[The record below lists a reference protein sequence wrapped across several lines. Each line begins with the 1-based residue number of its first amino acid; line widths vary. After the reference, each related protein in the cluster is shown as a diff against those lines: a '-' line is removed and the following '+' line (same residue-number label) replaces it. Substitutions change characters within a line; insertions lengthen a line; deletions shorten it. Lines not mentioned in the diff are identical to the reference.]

1 MAETIAHDRMNRFK
15 QLRDYIRKINFFN
28 DAETTSVIDQLFATR
43 IVIFLMTIALIIII
57 TWASLTIQTHSV
69 TIPSPS
75 ETIFKQL
82 SVRYPNTL
90 SCRCTQTS
98 IHHHQFL
105 SFDPQYHP
113 ICTSQ
118 FISHL
123 FISALSKINI
133 SDYYI
138 SDYRIIVSSHFQLL
152 KLLCETVKQMIDDSL
167 FIFDSKY
174 FTTTQV
180 LSIEKFEA
188 QINQLIKQLKSTTMT
203 DMKHTSDYLGLIIF
217 QNGIYSALQTKY
229 RIQYTPNSNTY
240 SQPSNEY
247 NTLIT
252 TCSCET
258 NAACVSQAELY
269 YFQGYFLGNSSTA
282 DRIKLMYFL
291 GRIFSIPGMMVGC
304 SPYSSLLQS
313 SLQCFYDQSCIQQ
326 MQTFIHGFSL
336 LSPLSSSH
344 FQPDA
349 TIENLLNE
357 LFIDSWNEKRN
368 FSAYFDICSPLSCTY
383 TYDRRFNLLHIIV
396 TIISLFGG
404 VQMTVFF
411 IAPFIVKIIRRCQ
424 KCKRQ
429 CNRSDNLST
438 ETELET
444 NSNQSKFLFLYGY
457 RFLVEE
463 FVL

>member
-123 FISALSKINI
+123 FISALSKINM
-133 SDYYI
+133 SDYYMK
-138 SDYRIIVSSHFQLL
+138 DYRIIVSSHFQLL
-152 KLLCETVKQMIDDSL
+152 ALLCETVKQMIDDSL
-167 FIFDSKY
+167 FIFNSKY

-188 QINQLIKQLKSTTMT
+188 QIDQLIKQLKSTIMA

-217 QNGIYSALQTKY
+217 QNGIYSALRTNY
-229 RIQYTPNSNTY
+229 LMQYIPSSDRY
-240 SQPSNEY
+240 SQSPIEY
-247 NTLIT
+247 NIWGAK
-252 TCSCET
+252 CSCKT
-258 NAACVSQAELY
+258 NAACMEQAELHN
-269 YFQGYFLGNSSTA
+269 FEGYSLSSSSTTGNGVITVYTT
-282 DRIKLMYFL
+282 RLFTV
-291 GRIFSIPGMMVGC
+291 PGMMVGC
-304 SPYSSLLQS
+304 SPYSTLLQS
-313 SLQCFYDQSCIQQ
+313 SLQCFYSQSCIQR
-326 MQTFIHGFSL
+326 MQIFIHGFSL
-336 LSPLSSSH
+336 VSPLSSSH
-344 FQPDA
+344 FQLDA
-349 TIENLLNE
+349 TVEHLLNE
-357 LFIDSWNEKRN
+357 LFIESWNEKRN

-383 TYDRRFNLLHIIV
+383 TYDRRFNLLHIMV
-396 TIISLFGG
+396 TIISVFGG

-411 IAPFIVKIIRRCQ
+411 IAPFIVKIMRRCQ

-429 CNRSDNLST
+429 CNTTDNLST

-444 NSNQSKFLFLYGY
+444 NSRQS
-457 RFLVEE
+457 RFLLLYDY
-463 FVL
+463 VL